1 MGIFQSKCKKCGA
14 TARDLKNVSNYCR
27 GDKTDETRI
36 DNNYHFF
43 GPVRSDS
50 CLESNCC
57 KLF

>member
-50 CLESNCC
+50 CLE
-57 KLF
+57 